1 MTKYVVSI
9 VVWIDGGVDNIHV
22 LRFCDT
28 LEDCHKCMADAADTC
43 TPHLHFSSTVVWVPN
58 EDLNYN
64 LYGMS
69 NNACVAETLTD
80 ACGSASIR
88 EVK

>member
-9 VVWIDGGVDNIHV
+9 VVFVDGDVNIHV
-22 LRFCDT
+22 LRICDT
-28 LEDCHKCMADAADTC
+28 LEDCHKCMADVADTLR
-43 TPHLHFSSTVVWVPN
+43 HRHFVCPLVWVPN
-58 EDLNYN
+58 EDLNYS
-64 LYGMS
+64 LYYTS

-88 EVK
+88 EVE